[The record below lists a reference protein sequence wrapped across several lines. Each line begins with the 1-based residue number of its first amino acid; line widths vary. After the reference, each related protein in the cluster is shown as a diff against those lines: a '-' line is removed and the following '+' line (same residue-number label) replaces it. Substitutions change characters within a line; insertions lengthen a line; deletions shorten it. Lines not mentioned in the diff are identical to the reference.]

1 MIRHKLVQFRD
12 ICGVYVL
19 TVLTRVL
26 KYQVFFRNF
35 VIFIC

>member
-12 ICGVYVL
+12 MCGVYVL

-26 KYQVFFRNF
+26 KYQIFFRNF
-35 VIFIC
+35 VIFIW